1 MASSPF
7 LPLMTNDNQT
17 TEASIGATVG
27 ILGALIHHLKLLGEI
42 ASPLAAI
49 FAAVTSGIILWRVIK
64 NEKRH

>member
-7 LPLMTNDNQT
+7 TFFMTNHNTT
-17 TEASIGATVG
+17 TEASVGATVG
-27 ILGALIHHLKLLGEI
+27 ILGATINYLKLLGEI

-49 FAAVTSGIILWRVIK
+49 FAAITSGIILWRVIR

>member
-7 LPLMTNDNQT
+7 TFFMNQTNT
-17 TEASIGATVG
+17 TEASVGATVG
-27 ILGALIHHLKLLGEI
+27 ILGAIIHHLKLLGEI

-49 FAAVTSGIILWRVIK
+49 FAAITSGIILWRVIR